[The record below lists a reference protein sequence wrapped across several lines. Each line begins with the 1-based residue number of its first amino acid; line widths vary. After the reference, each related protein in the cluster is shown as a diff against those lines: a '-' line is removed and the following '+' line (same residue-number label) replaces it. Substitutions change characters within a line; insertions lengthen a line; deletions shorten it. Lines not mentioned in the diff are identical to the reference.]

1 MNYNYYRY
9 HLKLHIETSVRQ
21 IFIMNSNINM
31 LYVHSGPSFICD
43 PFRKGTYTKCEINK
57 FQRAIHVLVMG
68 CRSIEVQ
75 GPVEGPFIKDLEEVK
90 PNGWRFCGSSRGNQV
105 SHAKRMANFKARRII
120 LDNLKS
126 HADYEDRNKFR
137 VFKFSKIEIETQGPA
152 DGFFEA
158 IGSFFMLPKTVSDAV
173 KGASSVASAFEGMD
187 AADLVKTVIDAA
199 KNNVDGEDSVRRLA
213 KAFGDSIKET
223 LAPGVKVDV
232 TAKVALPIEYQVA
245 VAIGTFVWFYKNDDS
260 ISRGICFGSFLWLC
274 KLMLDC
280 EHIKKFISDIFVWLY
295 EKTSSRVETQGIFD
309 LAFDNTRGYM
319 DFMASTF
326 ITCGLV
332 SDRSEF
338 SIPFFSS
345 IYESVKKIDR
355 VAGDFCSN
363 TDRHTFKNLRVFIDN
378 VTAWVSKAF
387 GKDWYTNFA
396 GNTWADM
403 EYVREELTAIQEA
416 LNSATAPQ
424 LFTLR
429 NRLEIVI
436 KKMNSVKLDKAAKT
450 NGIYASLLR
459 SCVSLKDVLTR
470 RGAYNTG
477 ERPEPFFILFTGP
490 PGVGKS
496 ALTMHTIQG
505 VASKAFD
512 YGKSLD
518 DGMSPTMVWAPNQ
531 SESFDSGYHSQPIV
545 YIDDFGADTEANTV
559 FIPKMI
565 NWINTMP
572 HVTNQAAVEDKGN
585 VMFTPELVVATSNIL
600 EFATLSNT
608 LKCPEALIRRLH
620 FPIYVECKPEF
631 RKPHCSS
638 VDYDLVN
645 AYISKNPQF
654 TLQSCFWITFKGIN
668 PGTGKVSP
676 CCACSMDRDCGKA
689 GCKPTLLS
697 VMNLIITAISERRSF
712 NDKQF
717 SMRKTVAQR
726 LHDESLQSVYGLPHE
741 IIEVQGPGTQEI
753 ETFPGAFEP
762 EPRKL
767 LHTCSSQFQEI
778 CLQHGKGERADMI
791 EMYEDL
797 LKSRWSCNCCSRG
810 FSNFFRVEFN
820 EPKCIYDGDFSVRE
834 CGGWITRPLNLKCEF
849 EIVQYQIAAIRYL
862 NGGGTWKT
870 DVSSGTYNFVNKFLP
885 LHRIPSVVRKIR
897 QGMEDLAF
905 NFVSIVSTF
914 CSAVHTAI
922 LYVLSGHPK
931 LFTLFSVLVP
941 IITIFLYRWVHK
953 PKVEVVENFETQMMD
968 DNACSLSKSLV
979 MSSVLRFEMENGVEL
994 GMGLAIGGE
1003 LVITNHHIY
1012 EAMLIKT
1019 KLEPM
1024 DILIKRAASRENPY
1038 IVKMS
1043 HDTLLSPRNVFYF
1056 KNKDLVC
1063 IRVEKFAARKITQHF
1078 SNMTWN
1084 GANART
1090 VGLSY
1095 WENSGDTVNQISQ
1108 IGEAVG
1114 YDVVPAVGARFDST
1128 SSTFARNSVYES
1140 KGCVRYSFGTQ
1151 KGACGAPIILYD
1163 KRAKAKLVGIHAAGV
1178 SGGTVGFG
1186 IIITKDMIDE
1196 VVDHFKPDLIEIHSN
1211 AFLTEKVIA
1220 DEMPK
1225 NIVKDCQ
1232 VVGRCEAGPP
1242 PIYKSEIGKSPFHG
1256 KIEGAPC
1263 AKRPAILTPKVIDGR
1278 LVDPIENGMV
1288 GYARGWV
1295 EPPRGVLTGVS
1306 NALLSHYRNLPL
1318 RPRLIRELTNVEAVM
1333 GTPELPNLH
1342 PLNRGTSAGF
1352 PDKLFLE
1359 TNNKR
1364 SAFGEEEWVFDTK
1377 DAELIFKE
1385 VDEMYRKLDEGPIA
1399 TVCSVFPKDELRSLE
1414 KVKNLKT
1421 RLIMAAPLTTLILG
1435 RRIFGS
1441 FIDWSLDQKNRL
1453 KNFSAVGMNMA
1464 NEQELRDYIH
1474 MMGGTV
1480 PEEYRVLA
1488 GDQSGYDKKLG
1499 PFLMDFQFEVFEQV
1513 FSLFGNL
1520 PADQLRRA
1528 KNMYYSC
1535 TRVFTQ
1541 VKDNLI
1547 FWGNS
1552 NPSGW
1557 YLTTFTNTYTNVLA
1571 TYMAIAIVLLG
1582 KNANKFA
1589 VEKLVTI
1596 LIKDKV
1602 VEVLAFGDDI
1612 VIKIKR
1618 GIWKGYD
1625 LDLVNDQTL
1634 ADAYLVF
1641 GHVYT
1646 DESKSTDFSCVDRTI
1661 FDVGFL
1667 KRTVRYYDFE
1677 DGHRTPVAFLDLET
1691 ILQNI
1696 QWLKRQST
1704 EKESLEIWN
1713 TKFDKFMDE
1722 LSIHPDD
1729 VWSRWSPILEGLYQQ
1744 VAVML
1749 PQNLVLLRSRD
1760 ERAARWCSGDVTPPW
1775 VRQ

>member
-1 MNYNYYRY
+1 MTFTFN
-9 HLKLHIETSVRQ
+9 T
-21 IFIMNSNINM
+21 
-31 LYVHSGPSFICD
+31 LYVRSGPSFICD
-43 PFRKGTYTKCEINK
+43 PFTKGVFTNREIKK
-57 FQRAIHVLVMG
+57 FQREIHVLAMG
-68 CRSIEVQ
+68 HEQFEVQ
-75 GPVEGPFIKDLEEVK
+75 GPVEGPFVK
-90 PNGWRFCGSSRGNQV
+90 EFDDSPASGWRFCGSVRGGRAN
-105 SHAKRMANFKARRII
+105 HAKRMENLKARKII
-120 LDNLKS
+120 LDSLKS

-137 VFKFSKIEIETQGPA
+137 AFKFSKIEIETQGPG
-152 DGFFEA
+152 DGFFDA
-158 IGSFFMLPKTVSDAV
+158 ISSFFMLPKTVSDAV

-187 AADLVKTVIDAA
+187 AADLVKSVIDAA

-213 KAFGDSIKET
+213 RAFGDSIKET
-223 LAPGVKVDV
+223 LAPGLKVDV
-232 TAKVALPIEYQVA
+232 TAKVALPLEYQVA
-245 VAIGTFVWFYKNDDS
+245 IAIGTFVWFYKNDDS

-280 EHIKKFISDIFVWLY
+280 EHIKKFISDIFVWLS
-295 EKTSSRVETQGIFD
+295 EKTFSKVETQGAFD
-309 LAFDNTRGYM
+309 FAFDNTRGYM
-319 DFMASTF
+319 DFMTSTF

-338 SIPFFSS
+338 SIPLFSS
-345 IYESVKKIDR
+345 IYESVKKIDKI
-355 VAGDFCSN
+355 AGDFGSN
-363 TDRHTFKNLRVFIDN
+363 TEKHTFKNLRIFIDN
-378 VTAWVSKAF
+378 VTAWVSKVF
-387 GKDWYTNFA
+387 GKDWYTNFS
-396 GNTWADM
+396 GNMWADM
-403 EYVREELTAIQEA
+403 EFVREELLSITEA
-416 LNSATAPQ
+416 LDSATAPQ

-429 NRLEIVI
+429 NRLEIVT
-436 KKMNSVKLDKAAKT
+436 KKMNSVKLDKASKT
-450 NGIYASLLR
+450 SGIYASLLR
-459 SCVSLKDVLTR
+459 SCVSLKDTLTR
-470 RGAYNTG
+470 RGAYNSG

-585 VMFTPELVVATSNIL
+585 IMFTPELVVATSNVL
-600 EFATLSNT
+600 EFSTLSNT
-608 LKCPEALIRRLH
+608 LKCPGALTRRLH

-631 RKPHCSS
+631 RKKGCTS
-638 VDYDLVN
+638 VDYDLVS
-645 AYISKNPQF
+645 AFISRNPRY
-654 TLQSCFWITFKGIN
+654 TMQSCFWITFKGLN
-668 PGTGKVSP
+668 PDNGKLTA
-676 CCACSMDRDCGKA
+676 CCACSMTSHCGEKE
-689 GCKPTLLS
+689 CVPTLLS
-697 VMNLIITAISERRSF
+697 VMNLIIQSISDRRAH

-726 LHDESLQSVYGLPHE
+726 LHTESLTSVYGMPHE
-741 IIEVQGPGTQEI
+741 LIEVQGPSTPVVESM
-753 ETFPGAFEP
+753 PGSFDLE
-762 EPRKL
+762 ERKL
-767 LHTCSSQFQEI
+767 LRTCSGQFQEI
-778 CLQHGKGERADMI
+778 CLQHGNGTCGNFI
-791 EMYEDL
+791 EIYEDL
-797 LKSRWSCNCCSRG
+797 LRSRWACPCCARS
-810 FSNFFRVEFN
+810 FSNYFRIDFDTQ
-820 EPKCIYDGDFSVRE
+820 KCIFDSDFSVRVD
-834 CGGWITRPLNLKCEF
+834 GGFVERPLNLKCEF

-862 NGGGTWKT
+862 NSGGTWKT
-870 DVSSGTYNFVNKFLP
+870 PESSSVYNFFNRFVP
-885 LHRIPSVVRKIR
+885 LHKIPSVVKKVRD
-897 QGMEDLAF
+897 MAENLAF
-905 NFVSIVSTF
+905 NFANIISTMV
-914 CSAVHTAI
+914 SAVHTAI

-931 LFTLFSVLVP
+931 LFTLISVLVP
-941 IITIFLYRWVHK
+941 LFSIFLYRWMK
-953 PKVEVVENFETQMMD
+953 QPKKEAMENVENFETQMMD
-968 DNACSLSKSLV
+968 DNACSLAKSLV
-979 MSSVLRFEMENGVEL
+979 MSSVLRFELANGTDL

-1038 IVKMS
+1038 VVQMS
-1043 HDTLLSPRNVFYF
+1043 HETLLSPRNVFYF

-1084 GANART
+1084 GANSRT

-1095 WENSGDTVNQISQ
+1095 WENSGDTVSQVSQ

-1128 SSTFARNSVYES
+1128 SPTFAKNSVYES

-1163 KRAKAKLVGIHAAGV
+1163 KRAKAKLVGVHAAGV
-1178 SGGTVGFG
+1178 SGGSIGFG
-1186 IIITKDMIDE
+1186 IIITKDMIDDVIE
-1196 VVDHFKPDLIEIHSN
+1196 HFKPDLIEIHSN
-1211 AFLTEKVIA
+1211 AFLQEKVVM

-1225 NIVKDCQ
+1225 SVVKDCQ
-1232 VVGRCEAGPP
+1232 VVGRCQVGPA

-1256 KIEGAPC
+1256 KIAGAPC
-1263 AKRPAILTPKVIDGR
+1263 AKRPAILTPKIIEGK

-1288 GYARGWV
+1288 GYARGWI
-1295 EPPRGVLTGVS
+1295 EPPRGVLAGTS
-1306 NALLSHYRNLPL
+1306 NALLTHYRNLPL
-1318 RPRLIRELTNVEAVM
+1318 RPRIVRELTNVEAVM

-1359 TNNKR
+1359 SNNKR
-1364 SAFGEEEWVFDTK
+1364 SAFGEDEWVFDTK

-1385 VDEMYRKLDEGPIA
+1385 VDEMYERLNHGPIA

-1435 RRIFGS
+1435 RRLFGS

-1464 NEQELRDYIH
+1464 DEQELRDYIH
-1474 MMGGTV
+1474 MMGGTA
-1480 PEEYRVLA
+1480 PDDYRVLA

-1499 PFLMDFQFEVFEQV
+1499 PFLMDFQFDVFEQV

-1520 PADQLRRA
+1520 PEDQIRRA

-1571 TYMAIAIVLLG
+1571 TYMAISIVLLG
-1582 KNANKFA
+1582 KDVNKFA
-1589 VEKLVTI
+1589 VEKLVNT

-1618 GIWKGYD
+1618 GVWKGYN

-1646 DESKSTDFSCVDRTI
+1646 DESKSTDFSCTDRTV
-1661 FDVGFL
+1661 FEVGFL

-1704 EKESLEIWN
+1704 EKESLEIWS

-1744 VAVML
+1744 VAVTL

-1760 ERAARWCSGDVTPPW
+1760 ERAARWCSGDVSPPW